1 MRFLFAAAEVNAN
14 ASPPAGKTSER
25 IFRSWALAVF
35 KNTGRAPGDGKTSV
49 MRRVVVTGMGI
60 VSSIGNNT
68 QEVLASLREAKSG
81 ISRADQ
87 YAELGFRCQVHGAP
101 TLDPSQSVDRRA
113 MRFLGTGAAW
123 NHVAMEQAM
132 RDAGLEPSEIS
143 HERIGIIMGSGG
155 PSTRTI
161 VEAADT
167 TRTKGPKRVGP
178 FAVPKAMSSTA
189 SATLATWFK
198 IKGVNY
204 SISSACATSNHC
216 IGNAAEIIQ
225 LGKQDIIF
233 AGGCEDLDWTMS
245 VLFDAMGAMSSKF
258 NDTPAKASR
267 AYDANRDGF
276 VIAGGA
282 GVLVLEEL
290 EHAKARG
297 AKIYAE
303 IAGYGATSDGY
314 DMVAPSGEGAERCI
328 RMALSTVKAPVD
340 YINPHATSTPA
351 GDGPEID
358 AIRKVFG
365 SGDKCPPISATKS
378 LTGHSLGAAGV
389 QEAIYSL
396 LMMNNGF
403 ICESANI
410 ENLDPAFADMPI
422 VRERRDNVALGCM
435 LSNSFGFGG
444 TNACLVLKHPDA

>member
-1 MRFLFAAAEVNAN
+1 V
-14 ASPPAGKTSER
+14 
-25 IFRSWALAVF
+25 
-35 KNTGRAPGDGKTSV
+35 RADENGEDGG
-49 MRRVVVTGMGI
+49 MRRVVVTGIGI
-60 VSSIGNNT
+60 VSSIGNNS

-81 ISRADQ
+81 ISSAAA
-87 YAELGFRCQVHGAP
+87 YKELGFRCQVHGAP
-101 TLDPSQSVDRRA
+101 SLDPQEAVDRRA
-113 MRFLGTGAAW
+113 MRFLGGGAAW
-123 NHVAMEQAM
+123 NHVAMEQAI
-132 RDAGLEPSEIS
+132 RDAGLEANEIS
-143 HERIGIIMGSGG
+143 HERTGIVMGSGG

-167 TRTKGPKRVGP
+167 ARSKGPKRVGP

-189 SATLATWFK
+189 SATLATWFQ

-225 LGKQDIIF
+225 IGKQDMIF
-233 AGGCEDLDWTMS
+233 AGGCEELDWTLS
-245 VLFDAMGAMSSKF
+245 VLFDAMGAMSSKY
-258 NDTPAKASR
+258 NETPARASR
-267 AYDANRDGF
+267 AYDADRDGF

-290 EHAKARG
+290 QHARARG

-303 IAGYGATSDGY
+303 VAGYGATSDGY
-314 DMVAPSGEGAERCI
+314 DMVAPNGEGAVRCM
-328 RMALSTVKAPVD
+328 RMALDGVKAPVD
-340 YINPHATSTPA
+340 YINPHATSTPI
-351 GDGPEID
+351 GDLKEIE
-358 AIRKVFG
+358 AIREVFG
-365 SGDKCPPISATKS
+365 TKCPPISATKS
-378 LTGHSLGAAGV
+378 LTGHSLGAAGA

-410 ENLDPAFADMPI
+410 ETMDSVFTDIPI
-422 VRERRDNVALGCM
+422 VRERLDNVSLGCV

-444 TNACLVLKHPDA
+444 TNASIVLKHVDA